1 MGPSRHRAMSSLAR
15 GELLS
20 SAGQTGA
27 PDIDLR
33 PMAVVLQD
41 DRVAPGI
48 GREDEDFLVALGG
61 CGRVGEVEITVVE
74 AQVSKTGTSSRS
86 SFDGVLY
93 GRRET
98 F

>member
-1 MGPSRHRAMSSLAR
+1 MSSLAR